1 MIRFRLGIGLGLV
14 SGLVLPASG
23 AAQFTEVPPPAA
35 YAVQGATVIRPD
47 GPRVEGVTVVI
58 RGPLIEAIGA
68 DVEIPGDALLLPGDS
83 VFVYPGLVDAE
94 GGVGY
99 EFPEQDFDRSRIE
112 SWDPPRELQGFMPQ
126 RRVLDHLELDGDDL
140 ESQRLKGVV
149 AAAVHPANAL
159 MPGRGTL
166 LLFRPD
172 AEEAWQMVVTPTL
185 GPVMAFRSGRG
196 VYPSQL
202 FGLMAFFRQQFA
214 DAERQARLS
223 AAYRQNPRGMST
235 PAWDPAF
242 EVIRDVQSGATSVFF
257 RADLDEDIRRAL
269 QLGDELGFSPI
280 IVGGDEAWKLA
291 PELARRD
298 VPVLVSL
305 DFPLPERWDPTED
318 EREEAEAEPPP
329 EEEGPAAP
337 DQEPTQE
344 PTTAQEVQEPATAQE
359 AQEPTTAQEA
369 QEEELDDPA
378 VWRERK
384 RLEDIYAN
392 AAKLA
397 EAGVRFALTSGG
409 GGADLIDGARKA
421 IEYGL
426 PGDIALRALT
436 TAPAEIYGVPY
447 LSNVDPGYPATLI
460 VTDRPL
466 FDDGARVL
474 YAFVEGVLQRV
485 EASGAGGGESA
496 AVDLTGT
503 WGIEIT
509 AGEGFV
515 IRGTMTLVQE
525 GDSFEGE
532 MDLDMGTGT
541 VRSGTVSGSDIRF
554 VVSIGGGEGTATFT
568 GTVEGDQASGDGSSE
583 DFSLTW
589 KANRRPGGDR

>member
-35 YAVQGATVIRPD
+35 YAIQGATVVRPD
-47 GPRVEGVTVVI
+47 GPRLEGVTVVI
-58 RGPLIEAIGA
+58 RGPLIEAMGA
-68 DVEIPGDALLLPGDS
+68 DVEIPADALLLPGDS

-94 GGVGY
+94 GGVAY

-112 SWDPPRELQGFMPQ
+112 SWDPPRELQGFLPQ

-140 ESQRLKGVV
+140 ESQRRKGVV
-149 AAAVHPANAL
+149 AAAVHPADAL

-223 AAYRQNPRGMST
+223 AAYRQNPHGMST

-242 EVIRDVQSGATSVFF
+242 EVIRDVQSGAASVFF

-269 QLGDELGFSPI
+269 RLGDELGFSPI

-291 PELARRD
+291 PELARRN

-305 DFPLPERWDPTED
+305 DFPVPERWDPTED
-318 EREEAEAEPPP
+318 EGDEAEAEPPP

-337 DQEPTQE
+337 DQEP
-344 PTTAQEVQEPATAQE
+344 AQQ
-359 AQEPTTAQEA
+359 A
-369 QEEELDDPA
+369 QEEEPDDPA

-426 PGDIALRALT
+426 PRDVALRALT

-447 LSNVDPGYPATLI
+447 LSSVDPGYPATFI
-460 VTDRPL
+460 VTDKPL

-474 YAFVEGVLQRV
+474 YGFVEGVLQRV
-485 EASGAGGGESA
+485 EASGAGGGEPA

-503 WGIEIT
+503 WRIEIT